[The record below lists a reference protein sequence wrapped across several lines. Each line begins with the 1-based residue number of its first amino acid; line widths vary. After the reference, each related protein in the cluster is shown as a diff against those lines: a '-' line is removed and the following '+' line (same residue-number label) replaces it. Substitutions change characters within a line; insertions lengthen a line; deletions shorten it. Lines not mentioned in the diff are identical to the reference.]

1 MGNLA
6 TVIQFPA
13 HSAPAKPQE
22 VRVVDLDNGFL
33 RLASELVDEMAK
45 PSNDFSKLEFRILLV
60 VTRKTYGFNKKL
72 DWISGAQF
80 AEATGMT
87 ENKAR
92 DVVRALVKRRVL
104 VREGRKLGW
113 NTTIS
118 EWETKQPKNKVNNP
132 KEGLKNNPKT
142 GFSTTSDQGHTK
154 DNIQKTRKTK
164 DQNTSAEPA
173 IAASTPVVIESVS
186 VEPVLLP
193 AKLSAQQ
200 EPVVITMPLNSGEH
214 QVTESFAA
222 QMQALYPAVDVAQE
236 LRTMTGWLIA
246 NPTKRKTKT
255 GINRFINAWLSKCQ
269 DRGGSNGLQAFTP
282 RRNDHTDLTQTMTA
296 AELNQRMR
304 EGF

>member
-22 VRVVDLDNGFL
+22 VMVADCDDGYT
-33 RLASELVDEMAK
+33 RLA
-45 PSNDFSKLEFRILLV
+45 NDLLDALIEADLTKHQYKV
-60 VTRKTYGFNKKL
+60 ALAVIRKTYGFNKSM
-72 DWISGAQF
+72 DWMTNEQI
-80 AEATGMT
+80 AEATNIPAT
-87 ENKAR
+87 
-92 DVVRALVKRRVL
+92 RVSTAKNEL
-104 VREGRKLGW
+104 LRMGVLISRGRKTGP
-113 NTTIS
+113 NKVIS
-118 EWETKQPKNKVNNP
+118 EWQTHIPQSRETF
-132 KEGLKNNPKT
+132 PKT
-142 GFSTTSDQGHTK
+142 GKEGFPKTGKVLSPKQGYTK
-154 DNIQKTRKTK
+154 DTIQKTRKTK

-173 IAASTPVVIESVS
+173 IADSTPVVIESVS
-186 VEPVLLP
+186 AEPVSLP
-193 AKLSAQQ
+193 AKQPAPQ
-200 EPVVITMPLNSGEH
+200 EPAVITMPLNSGEH

>member
-1 MGNLA
+1 
-6 TVIQFPA
+6 
-13 HSAPAKPQE
+13 
-22 VRVVDLDNGFL
+22 
-33 RLASELVDEMAK
+33 
-45 PSNDFSKLEFRILLV
+45 
-60 VTRKTYGFNKKL
+60 
-72 DWISGAQF
+72 
-80 AEATGMT
+80 MT

-92 DVVRALVKRRVL
+92 DVVRGLVKRRVL

-118 EWETKQPKNKVNNP
+118 EWETKQPKNKVNNH
-132 KEGLKNNPKT
+132 KVGLKNNLKT
-142 GFSTTSDQGHTK
+142 GSSTTSNQGHTK

-186 VEPVLLP
+186 AEPVSLP
-193 AKLSAQQ
+193 AKQPAPQG
-200 EPVVITMPLNSGEH
+200 PVVITMPLNSGEH
-214 QVTESFAA
+214 AVTESFAA

-269 DRGGSNGLQAFTP
+269 DRGGSNGLQGFTP

-296 AELNQRMR
+296 AELNQRMQ